1 MHGRERTVAQIVDGF
16 EDLSAEA
23 LAEAVTAFGLLAS
36 TPRLHVMWALSQ
48 GESDVSRLAERVG
61 GTLPAM
67 SQNLSKLKL
76 AGLVRSRREGRRQI
90 YRIDDPDVVLVVRLM
105 VGQLARRTGESMPLR
120 GQSRRTGA
128 WDCPA

>member
-1 MHGRERTVAQIVDGF
+1 MAQIVDGF

-36 TPRLHVMWALSQ
+36 TPRLHIMWALSQ

>member
-1 MHGRERTVAQIVDGF
+1 MAQIVDGF

-36 TPRLHVMWALSQ
+36 TPRLHIMWALSQ

-120 GQSRRTGA
+120 GRSRRTGA

>member
-36 TPRLHVMWALSQ
+36 TPRLHIMWALSQ